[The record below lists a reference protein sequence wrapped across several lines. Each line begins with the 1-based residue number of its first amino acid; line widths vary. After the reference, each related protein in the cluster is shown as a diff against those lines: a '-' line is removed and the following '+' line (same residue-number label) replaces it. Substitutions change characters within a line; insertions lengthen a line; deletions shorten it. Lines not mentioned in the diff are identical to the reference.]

1 MGGDEINLI
10 KKNANYGWNKASYG
24 EPYINFNINNEF
36 LFNKDHSSLNF
47 QEPIYAY
54 TPAIGI
60 SEIINV
66 DRDFSPKWNENFLI
80 TSLNG
85 RSIYRV
91 KFDKNYNKIITQE
104 KIFVGERIRDI
115 TSSNDGQIFFLALE
129 DTGSIATISRKN
141 FNN

>member
-1 MGGDEINLI
+1 MNLYL
-10 KKNANYGWNKASYG
+10 K
-24 EPYINFNINNEF
+24 
-36 LFNKDHSSLNF
+36 KDHNSLDF
-47 QEPIYAY
+47 HEPIYAY
-54 TPAIGI
+54 VPAIGI

-66 DRDFSPKWNENFLI
+66 TRDFSPKWDENFLI

-91 KFDKNYNKIITQE
+91 KFDKDYNKIITQE
-104 KIFVGERIRDI
+104 KIFIGERIRDI
-115 TSSNDGQIFFLALE
+115 TSSIDGKIFFLALE